1 MEPYELNRNHLMR
14 EVIFDLIYYYPRRTR
29 MMMGEARER
38 ERWTFR
44 RKQTKPN
51 VTSPM
56 ISNRLSLIINDA
68 KTFANRQC

>member
-1 MEPYELNRNHLMR
+1 MEPYELNPNHLMR
-14 EVIFDLIYYYPRRTR
+14 EVVFDLIYYFPERQFDSLI
-29 MMMGEARER
+29 RER
-38 ERWTFR
+38 VRREFTFR

-56 ISNRLSLIINDA
+56 ISKRSSLVINEA